1 LGISANKLSALLEE
15 KEVLMADGGMGT
27 TLFQLGLHSGAPGEL
42 WNLDHPERIE
52 GVHRGFVDAGSD
64 IILTN
69 SFGGTRFRCRH
80 HNSEDR
86 VRDINVN
93 AARIARKVADAAN
106 RPVVV
111 GGSMGPTGEM
121 IAPYGERA
129 PEEIESGFVEQAI
142 ALKEGGVDVA
152 WIETI
157 FFEDELA
164 AAVRAAER
172 ADLPYVLTMTFD
184 TGGRTMMGLRP
195 EDAIKLPV
203 THGWSPVAFGANCG
217 VGPAQL
223 IDSVLGLVKGSKPG
237 DVVVAKGNCG
247 LPKIGNDMKIRY
259 DGTPEVM
266 ADYAALAYRA
276 GARIIGGC
284 CGTTQEHLKAMR
296 AVLTGGPR
304 GPSPTYAEIEQ
315 KLGPV
320 KITTQRPAAG

>member
-1 LGISANKLSALLEE
+1 
-15 KEVLMADGGMGT
+15 MADGGMGT
-27 TLFQLGLHSGAPGEL
+27 SLFELGLHSGAPGEL
-42 WNLDHPERIE
+42 WNLNHPERIE
-52 GVHRGFVDAGSD
+52 EVHRGFIDAGSD

-93 AARIARKVADAAN
+93 AARIARKVADAAK

-111 GGSMGPTGEM
+111 GGSMGPSGEM
-121 IAPYGERA
+121 IVPFGERT
-129 PEEIESGFVEQAI
+129 PDEIEAGFFEQAT
-142 ALKEGGVDVA
+142 ALREGGVDVA

-164 AAVRAAER
+164 AAVRAATR
-172 ADLPYVLTMTFD
+172 AGLPYVLTMTFD

-203 THGWSPVAFGANCG
+203 THGWSPIAFGANCG

-223 IDSVLGLVKGSKPG
+223 IDSVLGLAKGSAPG
-237 DVVVAKGNCG
+237 DVIVAKGNCG
-247 LPKIGNDMKIRY
+247 MPKIGNDMKIYY

-266 ADYAALAYRA
+266 AEYAALAYRA
-276 GARIIGGC
+276 GAQIIGGC
-284 CGTTQEHLKAMR
+284 CGTTHHHLKAMR
-296 AVLTGGPR
+296 AVLTGESR
-304 GPSPTYAEIEQ
+304 GPSPSYPEIEQ

-320 KITTQRPAAG
+320 KITTQRPAASG

>member
-1 LGISANKLSALLEE
+1 
-15 KEVLMADGGMGT
+15 MADGGMGT
-27 TLFQLGLHSGAPGEL
+27 SLFELGLHSGAPGEL

-52 GVHRGFVDAGSD
+52 EVHRGFVDAGSD

-86 VRDINVN
+86 VRDINVH
-93 AARIARKVADAAN
+93 AAKIARRVAGKAN

-111 GGSMGPTGEM
+111 GGSMGPSGEM
-121 IAPYGERA
+121 VIPYGERT
-129 PEEIESGFVEQAI
+129 PEEIESGFFEQAT
-142 ALKEGGVDVA
+142 ALREGGVDVA

-157 FFEDELA
+157 FFEEELA
-164 AAVRAAER
+164 AAVRAVER
-172 ADLPYVLTMTFD
+172 VGLPYVLTMTFD

-195 EDAIKLPV
+195 EDAVKLPA
-203 THGWSPVAFGANCG
+203 TQGWSPVAFGANCG

-223 IDSVLGLVKGSKPG
+223 IDSVIGMAKNAAPG
-237 DVVVAKGNCG
+237 GVIVAKGNCG
-247 LPKIGNDMKIRY
+247 LPKIGDDMKIHY
-259 DGTPEVM
+259 DGTPEIM
-266 ADYAALAYRA
+266 TDYAKLAYRA

-284 CGTTQEHLKAMR
+284 CGTTRHHLKAMR
-296 AVLTGGPR
+296 AALTGGPR
-304 GPSPTYAEIEQ
+304 GPAPSYAEIEQ

>member
-15 KEVLMADGGMGT
+15 KAVLMADGGMGT

-86 VRDINVN
+86 VRDINVS
-93 AARIARKVADAAN
+93 AARIARKVADAAE

-121 IAPYGERA
+121 IAPYGERT

-172 ADLPYVLTMTFD
+172 AGLPYVLTMTFD

-304 GPSPTYAEIEQ
+304 GPSPSYAEIEQ

-320 KITTQRPAAG
+320 KITTQRPAPA